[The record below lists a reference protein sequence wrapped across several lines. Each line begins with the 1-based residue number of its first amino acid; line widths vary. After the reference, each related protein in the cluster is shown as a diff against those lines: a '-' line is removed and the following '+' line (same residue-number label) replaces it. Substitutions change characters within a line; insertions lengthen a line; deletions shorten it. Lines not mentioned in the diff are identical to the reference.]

1 MRKNILLLIIAFVA
15 ALVWNE
21 TNFYFLKKTL
31 PEKIRDDATIHT
43 NDDVSYLSPAKHFYD
58 TGIWKD
64 NSPGRQSYFLRPP
77 GYGLLYLF
85 FIYVFG
91 AGSALVALKYFQ
103 LLLFSVSAVLLYRLA
118 AFFIADKKINLLLF
132 LLYGVSPFA
141 IGFLYYT
148 LTEAITPALVIG
160 YSYFLF
166 AAFFS
171 KSKIHKKSYYFIAAL
186 ILCFL
191 LLVRPVLGVLGVAFL
206 GVLAI
211 EKWQLKIKIMAMLY
225 YGGVA
230 LSGLAGWE
238 IRNYG
243 IAKEFVGLHPI
254 YYAEANTIYRPPH
267 EKIWEFYECW
277 NIPNEDFHT
286 MMAEIWENAIKGDTA
301 TTHLN
306 MAIALIP
313 ADVLRLCDKGK
324 IIAAF
329 KQYQATILIQKK
341 YYDQDKPMPAEIG
354 VAENEVVATFIQ
366 FKNQY
371 AAAFPFRY
379 YVFVPVKNYLRLS
392 LHSNLS
398 LYIFQLTFRG
408 AIWAEVIRYFFFA
421 LHSLLYLSLPFFVL
435 LNRKNKQLLAL
446 SAGAL
451 IYILLL
457 VAFFKDWEERYT
469 LPILP
474 IVFIVFFYTIS
485 KSTFISDRLNLKKI
499 T

>member
-1 MRKNILLLIIAFVA
+1 MIIAFTA

-21 TNFYFLKKTL
+21 TNFYYLKKTL
-31 PEKIRDDATIHT
+31 PEKIRDDATIRT
-43 NDDVSYLSPAKHFYD
+43 NDDVSYLSPAIHFYD

-77 GYGLLYLF
+77 GYGLLYLLF
-85 FIYVFG
+85 FYVFG
-91 AGSALVALKYFQ
+91 AGSALVSLKYFQ

-171 KSKIHKKSYYFIAAL
+171 KSLAQKRSYYLIAAL

-191 LLVRPVLGVLGVAFL
+191 LLVRPVLGVLGIAFF

-211 EKWQLKIKIMAMLY
+211 ESWQPKIKIIAMLF
-225 YGGVA
+225 YGGLA
-230 LSGLAGWE
+230 LSGIAVWE

-254 YYAEANTIYRPPH
+254 YYAEANTIYRLPH

-277 NIPNEDFHT
+277 NIPNEKYHA
-286 MMAEIWENAIKGDTA
+286 MMTEIWENAIKGDTA

-306 MAIALIP
+306 MALALIP
-313 ADVLRLCDKGK
+313 ADALRLCDKEK
-324 IIAAF
+324 IMAAF

-354 VAENEVVATFIQ
+354 VAEKDVATTFVQ

-371 AAAFPFRY
+371 AATFPFRY
-379 YVFVPVKNYLRLS
+379 YVLVPAKNYLRLS

-398 LYIFQLTFRG
+398 LYIFQHTFRG
-408 AIWAEVIRYFFFA
+408 AIWAEFIRYFFFA
-421 LHSLLYLSLPFFVL
+421 LHSLLYLSFPFLVFF
-435 LNRKNKQLLAL
+435 NRKNKPLLAL
-446 SAGAL
+446 SVGAL
-451 IYILLL
+451 MYILLL

-469 LPILP
+469 LPVLP

-485 KSTFISDRLNLKKI
+485 KSNFIAKKLNPKF

>member
-1 MRKNILLLIIAFVA
+1 MIIAFTA

-21 TNFYFLKKTL
+21 TNFYYLKKTL
-31 PEKIRDDATIHT
+31 PEKIRDDATIRT

-58 TGIWKD
+58 TGVWKD

-77 GYGLLYLF
+77 GYGLLYLI

-118 AFFIADKKINLLLF
+118 AFFTADKKIKLLLF

-171 KSKIHKKSYYFIAAL
+171 KSLAQKRSYYLIAAL

-191 LLVRPVLGVLGVAFL
+191 LLVRPVLGVLGIAFF

-211 EKWQLKIKIMAMLY
+211 EKWQPKIKIIAMFF
-225 YGGVA
+225 YGGVS

-254 YYAEANTIYRPPH
+254 YYAEANTIYRLPH

-277 NIPNEDFHT
+277 NIPNEKYHA
-286 MMAEIWENAIKGDTA
+286 MMTEIWENAIKGDTA

-306 MAIALIP
+306 MALALIP
-313 ADVLRLCDKGK
+313 ADAIQLCDKEK

-329 KQYQATILIQKK
+329 KQYQTTILWQKI
-341 YYDQDKPMPAEIG
+341 YYDQDKPMPAVIT
-354 VAENEVVATFIQ
+354 VAEKEVAATFVQ

-379 YVFVPVKNYLRLS
+379 YVLVPIKNYFRLS

-398 LYIFQLTFRG
+398 LYIFQHTFRG

-421 LHSLLYLSLPFFVL
+421 LHSLLYLSFPFFIF
-435 LNRKNKQLLAL
+435 LNHKNKQLLVF

-451 IYILLL
+451 IYIILL

-469 LPILP
+469 LPVLP
-474 IVFIVFFYTIS
+474 IIFIVFFYAIS